1 MLSSTAAKLFFMTTN
16 AALLATV
23 AVVGDAASIATLAGA
38 SLLGFGWGY
47 FYLTEKAHKRT
58 IELLESLSLL
68 IRTEAAKAEEA
79 GEQTHDLNSVD
90 GRHRGSDDTKQ

>member
-23 AVVGDAASIATLAGA
+23 AMVGNAASIIIFVVA

-58 IELLESLSLL
+58 IELVKTLSLL
-68 IRTEAAKAEEA
+68 VRTEAAKAEES

-90 GRHRGSDDTKQ
+90 GRHRSGDDTKQ